1 MSASAMQPPKRAGAP
16 LVVAAAALDGG
27 FALFLIAVQ
36 AFFPSV
42 LDAGAGAPGYAL
54 GIYGATRLLL
64 QAPGGV
70 LARRVGTGRQIA
82 LGMGGGALALAALSL
97 AHGALQAYL
106 LTFVYGLMTALV
118 WPPILL
124 RAGDLFAEHRGEL
137 IGYVSLSSAVAT
149 VGGVAA
155 GSFLIDYI
163 PIRLVLG
170 LAALWLALGALVA
183 GALLAGQRS
192 ATPRR
197 GHLAE
202 GADWRGGAA
211 KLFAALLCQGL
222 GLAVLTPIMRQYAIE
237 QLHLRLHDL
246 VVLGLPAAA
255 CAALTFLAAGRLT
268 DRLGRAPVVAG
279 GAAIAALGTLLV
291 SQAGGGRYFLLAA
304 IPLGIGYAASAPAL
318 SAWVTDLGD
327 RGGGTLGAALTVQG
341 LALAVGPV
349 LGGLIVSV
357 SRPAVTMQ
365 ASALFWLLAAVFALL
380 PPLALSRQPHRIEH
394 PSSESSS

>member
-1 MSASAMQPPKRAGAP
+1 MPPPKRAGTP

-54 GIYGATRLLL
+54 GIYGTTRLLL

-70 LARRVGTGRQIA
+70 LARRIGTGRQIA
-82 LGMGGGALALAALSL
+82 LGMGGGALALLALSL
-97 AHGALQAYL
+97 AGSAPMAYL
-106 LTFVYGLMTALV
+106 LTFIYGLLTALV

-124 RAGDLFAEHRGEL
+124 RAGDLFAENRGEL

-149 VGGVAA
+149 VGGLAA

-163 PIRLVLG
+163 PIRQVVG
-170 LAALWLALGALVA
+170 LAALWLALGAVLA
-183 GALLAGQRS
+183 AAMLAGQRTRL
-192 ATPRR
+192 APRQ
-197 GHLAE
+197 HTAE
-202 GADWRGGAA
+202 RADWPGGAA
-211 KLFAALLCQGL
+211 SLFAALLCQGL

-246 VVLGLPAAA
+246 IVLGLPAAA

-291 SQAGGGRYFLLAA
+291 SQASGGRYFVLAA
-304 IPLGIGYAASAPAL
+304 IPLGVGYAASAPAL

-341 LALAVGPV
+341 LALAVGPL

-365 ASALFWLLAAVFALL
+365 VSALFWLLAAVFALL
-380 PPLALSRQPHRIEH
+380 PPLALSREPRTTEQ
-394 PSSESSS
+394 PSSERCS